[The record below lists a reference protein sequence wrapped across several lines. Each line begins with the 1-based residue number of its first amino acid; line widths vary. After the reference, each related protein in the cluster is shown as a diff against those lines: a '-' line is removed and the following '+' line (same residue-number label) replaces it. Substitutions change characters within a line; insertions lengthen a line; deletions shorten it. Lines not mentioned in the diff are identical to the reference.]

1 MTVRNSAARSSRA
14 PSARFGNRRRKC
26 TVAKMEIPRDR
37 SRPQRCMAET
47 PDEFAPVAAST
58 EQGLERKERG
68 GHRKHDREHRQQA
81 VDIREPLEQ
90 RGPGIKQGDH
100 DEQYR
105 FERARDFGDFC
116 GELADLPRARQGE
129 KQGERV
135 DRNEDA
141 RHHAQIAEVR
151 QGVGQVVLP
160 YTLHFCADAKVDACG
175 GVPRASRL
183 LAFYSQPWQRNPSPA
198 RNSGPGGS
206 PNRYPSSSSATP
218 PRSALTGASR
228 PKTSG
233 RRSRT
238 HACFEPSG
246 S

>member
-1 MTVRNSAARSSRA
+1 M
-14 PSARFGNRRRKC
+14 
-26 TVAKMEIPRDR
+26 VACKMHR
-37 SRPQRCMAET
+37 SRETRGSSPQ
-47 PDEFAPVAAST
+47 AST
-58 EQGLERKERG
+58 FASAQKCKVYGKTTCPTPCRTS
-68 GHRKHDREHRQQA
+68 
-81 VDIREPLEQ
+81 
-90 RGPGIKQGDH
+90 
-100 DEQYR
+100 
-105 FERARDFGDFC
+105 
-116 GELADLPRARQGE
+116 E

-175 GVPRASRL
+175 GGRRASRL

-198 RNSGPGGS
+198 RTSGPGGS
-206 PNRYPSSSSATP
+206 PSRFPSSSSATP
-218 PRSALTGASR
+218 PRSVLTGASR

-238 HACFEPSG
+238 RACFKPSG